1 MVSACLSSR
10 VNPHWLNLHQMQ
22 HEMVVTVGGR
32 RVFPILEYQLM
43 NLNPLSMYKLTVH
56 FEHVDNMR
64 LRQCNGKWSETIST
78 EKKEGPR
85 KVSHKSGVKDGAKW
99 MAEPVNFED
108 IRITNRK
115 TLEDKSGSIVHLHT
129 QHRYL
134 PVLTVTEIESGSEQE
149 FRIPHT
155 VFITVTTYRNRNV
168 NQYKI
173 NINEYSKNNRRQ
185 SIEQKENQVPEST
198 STPPTT
204 PMDIF
209 QLSLQALI
217 LSNLSQ
223 TAPIYPS
230 VMTPPTP
237 STSPLSVASIL
248 EPAPPTPSYFN
259 PYILAGLGLPLPTL
273 PTLPFCVPTNPSALP
288 FPSVALTPPS
298 LPSPSEEI

>member
-1 MVSACLSSR
+1 
-10 VNPHWLNLHQMQ
+10 MQ

-32 RVFPILEYQLM
+32 RVFPILEYQLR
-43 NLNPLSMYKLTVH
+43 NLNPSSMYKLTVH

-78 EKKEGPR
+78 EKKEAPR
-85 KVSHKSGVKDGAKW
+85 KVSHKSGVKEGAKW

-134 PVLTVTEIESGSEQE
+134 PVLTVTETESGAQQE

-155 VFITVTTYRNRNV
+155 VFITVTTYRNQNV

-185 SIEQKENQVPEST
+185 SIESSMAEKENQVPESAPT
-198 STPPTT
+198 S
-204 PMDIF
+204 PMDVF
-209 QLSLQALI
+209 QLSLQALM

-223 TAPIYPS
+223 TVPTYPS

-237 STSPLSVASIL
+237 STSPLSIASIL
-248 EPAPPTPSYFN
+248 EPTPPTPSLQAWN
-259 PYILAGLGLPLPTL
+259 PYFFAGLGLPLPTL
-273 PTLPFCVPTNPSALP
+273 PILPFSVSTNPSDLP
-288 FPSVALTPPS
+288 FPSVVLTPPS
-298 LPSPSEEI
+298 SEEI

>member
-32 RVFPILEYQLM
+32 RVFPILEYQLK
-43 NLNPLSMYKLTVH
+43 NLNPASMYKLTVH

-78 EKKEGPR
+78 EKKEAPR
-85 KVSHKSGVKDGAKW
+85 KVSHKSGVKEGAKW

-134 PVLTVTEIESGSEQE
+134 PVLIVTEIESGAQQE

-155 VFITVTTYRNRNV
+155 VFITVTTYRNQNV

-198 STPPTT
+198 STS

-209 QLSLQALI
+209 QLSLQALM

-223 TAPIYPS
+223 TVPNYPS

-237 STSPLSVASIL
+237 STSPLSIASIL
-248 EPAPPTPSYFN
+248 EPTPPTPSPKLWN
-259 PYILAGLGLPLPTL
+259 PYFLAGLGLPLPTL
-273 PTLPFCVPTNPSALP
+273 PTLPFSLSTNPSDLP
-288 FPSVALTPPS
+288 FPHSAPLTPPS
-298 LPSPSEEI
+298 LPSPPI